1 MRKDLIMSTTL
12 DVAAALS
19 AIIWPIVVII
29 ILLGYR
35 NKIPMWVEG
44 IANRITKLGFGG
56 FSLELAVAEAFAPE
70 WSGSAGALDLR
81 HTAMAFQV
89 NDSTA
94 RTFMTQLTEEST
106 ADYAIVNL
114 GTGEEWLT
122 TRLYIMAI
130 IFAQMKGVE
139 AFVFLETM
147 GSTRKRYIG
156 WAKPENI
163 RWALAKHYS
172 WLEHAFADAYSAI
185 LSQHHQPQALIV
197 SNEGRLGYGYS
208 PRDPGASIELLKEY
222 LQRVQSTSP
231 PPLPP
236 VAGSGEWILLDPAT
250 NTYEHAAWI
259 NSEKLEEILGN
270 DLNTA
275 NIHSVELRAKPSSE
289 KLKMLLAMPDRFVAA
304 VTNDQRFEYL
314 VDRRVVLEQ
323 VAKTIAADSDS
334 RH

>member
-1 MRKDLIMSTTL
+1 MNTTL

-44 IANRITKLGFGG
+44 VANRVTKLGFGG
-56 FSLELAVAEAFAPE
+56 FSLELAVAEQFAPE
-70 WSGSAGALDLR
+70 WSGTAGALDLR

-94 RTFMTQLTEEST
+94 RTFMTQLSEEST
-106 ADYAIVNL
+106 ADYAVVNL

-122 TRLYIMAI
+122 TRLYIMSI

-147 GSTRKRYIG
+147 GSTRKRYVG
-156 WAKPENI
+156 WAKPENV

-172 WLEHAFADAYSAI
+172 WLEQAFADAYSAI
-185 LSQHHQPQALIV
+185 LSQQHLPQAFVV
-197 SNEGRLGYGYS
+197 SNVGRLGYGNS
-208 PRDPGASIELLKEY
+208 PHDAGAGIELLKEY
-222 LQRVQSTSP
+222 LQRVQSSSP
-231 PPLPP
+231 QPLPP
-236 VAGSGEWILLDPAT
+236 VDGSGEWILLDPAT
-250 NTYEHAAWI
+250 NTYEHSAWI
-259 NSEKLEEILGN
+259 NSEKLEELLGN

-275 NIHSVELRAKPSSE
+275 NIHSVDLRAKNSAD
-289 KLKMLLAMPDRFVAA
+289 KLKTLLAIPDRFVAA

-314 VDRRVVLEQ
+314 VDRQVVLEQ